1 MFFMITPD
9 SNETTGAWEWFDKDY
24 IQLNDGMR
32 HIDTDHKSQ
41 RSQMW
46 SSPYRSPV
54 VISS

>member
-46 SSPYRSPV
+46 SSPYPT
-54 VISS
+54 